1 MSMPVTDDVSVAEAD
16 FALLVI
22 STSFCGVFIH
32 FKTVTSSHLSYQCQE
47 LEVETT

>member
-32 FKTVTSSHLSYQCQE
+32 FETATSSHLSYQCQE